1 MLCLVCPLYSLT
13 VIFFSLC
20 FQDEIVDFLTGV
32 LTRTESHGHGS
43 GETRDLDAEKK
54 KRPRREL
61 PFDLER
67 SRSSSPAVRVPIS
80 PSGSE
85 VRILFLKQMLDTP

>member
-1 MLCLVCPLYSLT
+1 MLCLVCPLYSLAI
-13 VIFFSLC
+13 IFFSLC

-32 LTRTESHGHGS
+32 LTRTGSHGHGS

-54 KRPRREL
+54 KKPRREL

-67 SRSSSPAVRVPIS
+67 SRPSSPAVRVPIS

-85 VRILFLKQMLDTP
+85 VRILF

>member
-1 MLCLVCPLYSLT
+1 MCPLYSLA
-13 VIFFSLC
+13 VIFFSLW

-32 LTRTESHGHGS
+32 LTRAESHGHGS

-54 KRPRREL
+54 KKPRREL

-67 SRSSSPAVRVPIS
+67 SRPSSPAVRVPIS

-85 VRILFLKQMLDTP
+85 VGIQF